1 MAVIIPASDS
11 FPSMIP
17 PADFPIDEEAVGP
30 GVIRR
35 VRGSQNQAALM
46 AVEVEEMRV
55 LTDFIAAF
63 ARYIA
68 DRHNPDA
75 SNAVLRKYR
84 AAIRFY
90 GAV

>member
-1 MAVIIPASDS
+1 MAVITPASDS

-17 PADFPIDEEAVGP
+17 PADFPIDDETAAPGP
-30 GVIRR
+30 VRR
-35 VRGSQNQAALM
+35 VRGSQNPAALM
-46 AVEVEEMRV
+46 AVEVEEMQV
-55 LTDFIAAF
+55 LTGFLAAF

-75 SNAVLRKYR
+75 SSAVLRRYR